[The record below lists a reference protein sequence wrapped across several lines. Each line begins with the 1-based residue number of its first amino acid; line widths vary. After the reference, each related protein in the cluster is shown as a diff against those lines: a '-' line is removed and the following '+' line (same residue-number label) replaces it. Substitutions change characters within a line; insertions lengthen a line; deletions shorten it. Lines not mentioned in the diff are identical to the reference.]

1 MTNGA
6 TPGTPTAEFGL
17 TPNVVVVD
25 LPLTGGSVVVVT
37 SATVVGTGVNPGVL
51 RLVGGGPFPVDLGG
65 TWIGVTE
72 V

>member
-1 MTNGA
+1 VTNGA

-37 SATVVGTGVNPGVL
+37 SATVVGTG
-51 RLVGGGPFPVDLGG
+51 GG